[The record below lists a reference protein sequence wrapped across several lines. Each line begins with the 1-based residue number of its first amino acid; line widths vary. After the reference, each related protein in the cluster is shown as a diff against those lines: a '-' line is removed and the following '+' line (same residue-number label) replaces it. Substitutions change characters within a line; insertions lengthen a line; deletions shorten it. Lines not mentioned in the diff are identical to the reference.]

1 MKKLYFFIAF
11 IVIILSANA
20 QHTTYDIG
28 RWTLGGNIGGAYQK
42 GDVSNKLFGFGYG
55 ATLEYRLYNKKYRFF
70 GFSLRGRYLKSETF
84 GLGYQPHESFI
95 SNYALNGFGN
105 SGVDYSNQLFFQ
117 NNNTEFEELS
127 LEAML
132 RWNKLYENTGI
143 LFYLFAGAGGTDY
156 VVKTNQLDE
165 FGNQYDYSSINYEG
179 SKSDVRKQLSDLL
192 DDSYETN
199 LDNRNYSRVVFT
211 PAVGVGLGFR
221 IAPGVD
227 FALEHKIS
235 LPQTDY
241 FDGQATKNDAPFFI
255 QDIYHY
261 TSLGLHFSI
270 LKHHQG
276 ESTYTPTTTPTPT
289 HTTTP
294 TTTPYTQPIKPVI
307 ILSQPIATTFISP
320 NCKVT
325 IVAKITP
332 DIKAQD
338 VTFYH
343 NNNLVATQ
351 NYSFTNN
358 ELKATVQLANGTN
371 NFKIVA
377 KKLAETTT
385 KEFSLTCNEESTIT
399 ICHKTPTGSRET
411 INIKSSDWAMHEAHG
426 DTKGACTENEKMITI
441 CHQVSSREGDVETIQ
456 IPESQWLI
464 HKSHGDEMGACVPIA
479 KSMITICLNNQS
491 FEIEEAQWPSY
502 QSQGARKGPC
512 YTVKQITICH
522 VPATGDKRQ
531 TLTIPE
537 SEWAIHQAH
546 GDVLGACPAVEPT
559 ITICHK
565 EASGNKVTMSIPE
578 FRWVEHFNHGDSKGE
593 CPRIEIPMMTICH
606 YPTGS
611 RVPQTIQIPAT
622 EWAMHQ
628 AHGDSQGACPVV
640 VDNDIQICHYNAA
653 TGKKQEMII
662 KESEW
667 PSHQAHGDTKGL
679 CPKDNLPNEN
689 PTLISIC
696 HKDILT
702 GNTTTIQIPTT
713 EWATHQAHGD
723 FMGVCPKVKKI
734 TICHVPTTGDK
745 RQTMEIPES
754 EWAIHQ
760 AHGDV
765 LGACPAVEPTLT
777 ICHKDV
783 TGKKSTITIPEF
795 RWVEHFNHGDTKGE
809 CPRVEIP
816 MITICH
822 KPVGGGTPQ
831 TIQIPATEWTTHQ
844 AHGDTQGA
852 CPIVIDNDIQICHYN
867 TATGKKEQMIIKESQ
882 WTIHQAHGDTKGLC
896 PKDENNSGTP
906 DLIAICHKDPTTG
919 AYQTIQ
925 VTASEVRIHL
935 AHGDIAGPCT
945 TQNNGGNTGGTGGSS
960 GSEEKITICHYPPGN
975 TSNPQTIEIPASA
988 WPAHQAHGDTQ
999 GACAPTTGGNPGG
1012 SSGNLG
1018 DPRGGNSGGNEK
1030 ITICHYPPGNTS
1042 NPQTIQIPASAWP
1055 AHQAHGDTQGA
1066 CSPTTGG
1073 NPGGTPGGSGGN
1085 LGNPRGGNN
1094 KITICH
1100 YPPGNTGNPQTIE
1113 IPASAWPAHQAH
1125 GDSQGACAPTTGNGG
1140 SSNNSGGNNG
1150 GSGNSGGNKKITI
1163 CHYPPGNTGNPQTIE
1178 IPTSAWSAH
1187 QAHGDTQG
1195 PCPSS
1200 SVKIKES
1207 TKKPG
1212 IKKSGIKKP

>member
-1 MKKLYFFIAF
+1 MKRFYFFIVLIF
-11 IVIILSANA
+11 ISFSANA

-42 GDVSNKLFGFGYG
+42 GDISNRLFGFGYG

-95 SNYALNGFGN
+95 SNYALNGFGS
-105 SGVDYSNQLFFQ
+105 SGIDYSKELFFQ

-132 RWNKLYENTGI
+132 RWNKLYDNTGI

-156 VVKTNQLDE
+156 VVKTNQLDD
-165 FGNQYDYSSINYEG
+165 FGNQYDYSLIDYTV
-179 SKSDVRKQLSDLL
+179 SKSDVRKQLKDLL
-192 DDSYETN
+192 DNSYETD
-199 LDNRNYSRVVFT
+199 LDNRNYSKVVFT
-211 PAVGVGLGFR
+211 PTVGVGLGFR

-241 FDGQATKNDAPFFI
+241 FDGQATKNNAPFFI

-261 TSLGLHFSI
+261 TSLGLYFSI
-270 LKHHQG
+270 LNHHKG

-289 HTTTP
+289 YTTTP
-294 TTTPYTQPIKPVI
+294 TTTPYTPPVKPVI

-320 NCKVT
+320 NCKAT

-351 NYSFTNN
+351 NYSFINN
-358 ELKATVQLANGTN
+358 ELKATIQLANGTN

-399 ICHKTPTGSRET
+399 ICHKTPTGTRET

-441 CHQVSSREGDVETIQ
+441 CHQISSREGDTETIQ

-464 HKSHGDEMGACVPIA
+464 HKSHGDKMGACVPIQ

-491 FEIEEAQWPSY
+491 FEIDETQWPSY

-512 YTVKQITICH
+512 YTVKMITICH

-531 TLTIPE
+531 TIEIPE

-546 GDVLGACPAVEPT
+546 GDVLGTCPAVEPT
-559 ITICHK
+559 IIICHK

-578 FRWVEHFNHGDSKGE
+578 FRWIEHFNHGDSKGE
-593 CPRIEIPMMTICH
+593 CPRVEIPMMTICH
-606 YPTGS
+606 YPAGS
-611 RVPQTIQIPAT
+611 GTPQTIQIPAT
-622 EWAMHQ
+622 EWATHQ
-628 AHGDSQGACPVV
+628 AHGDTQGACPVV
-640 VDNDIQICHYNAA
+640 VDNDMQICHYNAA
-653 TGKKQEMII
+653 TGKKEQMII

-667 PSHQAHGDTKGL
+667 AAHQAHGDTKGL
-679 CPKDNLPNEN
+679 CPKDNSPNEN
-689 PTLISIC
+689 PTLITIC
-696 HKDILT
+696 HKDRLT
-702 GNTTTIQIPTT
+702 GNTTTIQIPAT

-734 TICHVPTTGDK
+734 TICHIPTTGDK
-745 RQTMEIPES
+745 RQTIEIPES

-777 ICHKDV
+777 ICHKDA
-783 TGKKSTITIPEF
+783 TGNKSTITIPEF

-822 KPVGGGTPQ
+822 KPAGGGTPQ
-831 TIQIPATEWTTHQ
+831 TIQIPATEWAAHQ

-852 CPIVIDNDIQICHYN
+852 CVPSTGGNPGGTPGGSGGSLGGPRGGNEKITICHYPPGN
-867 TATGKKEQMIIKESQ
+867 TGNPQTIEIPASAWPAHQAHGDTQGACAPSTGGNPGGTPGGSGGSLGGPRGGNEKI
-882 WTIHQAHGDTKGLC
+882 TICHYPPGNTGNPQTIEIPASAWPAHQAHGDTQGACVPSTGGNPGGTPGGSGGSLGGPRGGNEKITICHYPPGNTGNPQTIEIPASAWSAHQAHGDTKGAC
-896 PKDENNSGTP
+896 APSTGNSG
-906 DLIAICHKDPTTG
+906 G
-919 AYQTIQ
+919 
-925 VTASEVRIHL
+925 
-935 AHGDIAGPCT
+935 
-945 TQNNGGNTGGTGGSS
+945 NGGGSGNSGGNSGSS
-960 GSEEKITICHYPPGN
+960 GNSGGNEKITICHYPPGN

-999 GACAPTTGGNPGG
+999 GP
-1012 SSGNLG
+1012 
-1018 DPRGGNSGGNEK
+1018 
-1030 ITICHYPPGNTS
+1030 
-1042 NPQTIQIPASAWP
+1042 
-1055 AHQAHGDTQGA
+1055 
-1066 CSPTTGG
+1066 CS
-1073 NPGGTPGGSGGN
+1073 
-1085 LGNPRGGNN
+1085 
-1094 KITICH
+1094 
-1100 YPPGNTGNPQTIE
+1100 
-1113 IPASAWPAHQAH
+1113 
-1125 GDSQGACAPTTGNGG
+1125 
-1140 SSNNSGGNNG
+1140 
-1150 GSGNSGGNKKITI
+1150 
-1163 CHYPPGNTGNPQTIE
+1163 
-1178 IPTSAWSAH
+1178 
-1187 QAHGDTQG
+1187 
-1195 PCPSS
+1195 SS
-1200 SVKIKES
+1200 SVKIKEP
-1207 TKKPG
+1207 TTKPG

>member
-1 MKKLYFFIAF
+1 MNKLYFFIAF
-11 IVIILSANA
+11 IVVTLSANA

-28 RWTLGGNIGGAYQK
+28 RTTIGGNIGGAYQK

-55 ATLEYRLYNKKYRFF
+55 ATIELRLYNKKYRFF

-95 SNYALNGFGN
+95 SNYALNGFGS
-105 SGVDYSNQLFFQ
+105 SGINYSNELFFQ
-117 NNNTEFEELS
+117 NNNTKFEELS

-132 RWNKLYENTGI
+132 RWNKLYDNTGI
-143 LFYLFAGAGGTDY
+143 LFYLFAGGGGTDY
-156 VVKTNQLDE
+156 VVNTNQLDE
-165 FGNQYDYSSINYEG
+165 SGNQYDYSTINYNG
-179 SKSDVRKQLSDLL
+179 SKADVRKQLRDLL
-192 DDSYETN
+192 DNSYETD
-199 LDNRNYSRVVFT
+199 LDNKNYSRIVFT

-241 FDGQATKNDAPFFI
+241 FDGQATKNNAPAFI

-270 LKHHQG
+270 LNHHQG
-276 ESTYTPTTTPTPT
+276 EATYTPTTIPTPT
-289 HTTTP
+289 TP
-294 TTTPYTQPIKPVI
+294 TNPSTTSYTPSVKPVI

-320 NCKVT
+320 NCKVS

-338 VTFYH
+338 VIFYH
-343 NNNLVATQ
+343 NNNLVAAQ
-351 NYSFTNN
+351 NYSFINN
-358 ELKATVQLANGTN
+358 ELKATIQLVNGKN

-385 KEFSLTCNEESTIT
+385 KEFSLTCNDESTIT
-399 ICHKTPTGSRET
+399 ICHKTPTGNRET

-426 DTKGACTENEKMITI
+426 DTKGVCAENEKMITI
-441 CHQVSSREGDVETIQ
+441 CHQISSREGDTETIQ

-464 HKSHGDEMGACVPIA
+464 HKSHGDKMGACVPVA

-491 FEIEEAQWPSY
+491 FEIEEAQWPNY
-502 QSQGARKGPC
+502 QSQGAKKGVCP
-512 YTVKQITICH
+512 TVKKITICH
-522 VPATGDKRQ
+522 VPTTGDKRQ
-531 TLTIPE
+531 TIEIPE
-537 SEWAIHQAH
+537 TEWAVHQAH
-546 GDVLGACPAVEPT
+546 GDILGACPTVEPT

-593 CPRIEIPMMTICH
+593 CPRVEIPMMTICH
-606 YPTGS
+606 YPAGS
-611 RVPQTIQIPAT
+611 GTPHTIQIPAT
-622 EWAMHQ
+622 DWAMHQ
-628 AHGDSQGACPVV
+628 AHGDTQGACPVV
-640 VDNDIQICHYNAA
+640 VDNDIQICHYNAT
-653 TGKKQEMII
+653 TGKKEQMII

-667 PSHQAHGDTKGL
+667 AAHQAHGDTKGL

-696 HKDILT
+696 HKDRLT
-702 GNTTTIQIPTT
+702 GHTTTMQIPAT
-713 EWATHQAHGD
+713 EWAIHQAHGD
-723 FMGVCPKVKKI
+723 FKGVCPKVKKI
-734 TICHVPTTGDK
+734 TICHIPATGDK
-745 RQTMEIPES
+745 RQTIEIPET
-754 EWAIHQ
+754 EWAVHQ

-765 LGACPAVEPTLT
+765 LGACPTVEPTLT
-777 ICHKDV
+777 ICHKDA
-783 TGKKSTITIPEF
+783 TGNKSTITIPEF

-816 MITICH
+816 KMTICH
-822 KPVGGGTPQ
+822 KPAGGGTPQ
-831 TIQIPATEWTTHQ
+831 TIQILATEWAAHQ

-852 CPIVIDNDIQICHYN
+852 CAPS
-867 TATGKKEQMIIKESQ
+867 TG
-882 WTIHQAHGDTKGLC
+882 GNPG
-896 PKDENNSGTP
+896 GTP
-906 DLIAICHKDPTTG
+906 
-919 AYQTIQ
+919 
-925 VTASEVRIHL
+925 
-935 AHGDIAGPCT
+935 
-945 TQNNGGNTGGTGGSS
+945 GGTGGNLGGPRGGNS
-960 GSEEKITICHYPPGN
+960 GGEEKITICHYPPGN

-999 GACAPTTGGNPGG
+999 GACAP
-1012 SSGNLG
+1012 S
-1018 DPRGGNSGGNEK
+1018 
-1030 ITICHYPPGNTS
+1030 
-1042 NPQTIQIPASAWP
+1042 
-1055 AHQAHGDTQGA
+1055 
-1066 CSPTTGG
+1066 TGG

-1085 LGNPRGGNN
+1085 LGGPRGGNSGGNN

-1100 YPPGNTGNPQTIE
+1100 YPPGNTSNPQTIE

-1125 GDSQGACAPTTGNGG
+1125 GDTQGACTLST
-1140 SSNNSGGNNG
+1140 GNNG
-1150 GSGNSGGNKKITI
+1150 GSGNSGGYNGGSGNSGGNNKITI
-1163 CHYPPGNTGNPQTIE
+1163 CHYPPGNTSNPQTIE
-1178 IPTSAWSAH
+1178 IPASAWPAH

-1195 PCPSS
+1195 PCTSS
-1200 SVKIKES
+1200 SVKKKEIS
-1207 TKKPG
+1207 TKPG

>member
-11 IVIILSANA
+11 IITLSANA

-42 GDVSNKLFGFGYG
+42 GDISNKLFGFGYG

-179 SKSDVRKQLSDLL
+179 NKSDIRKQLSDLL
-192 DDSYETN
+192 DDSYETD

-211 PAVGVGLGFR
+211 PTVGVGLGFR

-241 FDGQATKNDAPFFI
+241 FDGQATKNNAPFFI

-270 LKHHQG
+270 IKHHQG
-276 ESTYTPTTTPTPT
+276 ESTYTPTTIPTPT
-289 HTTTP
+289 NPTNP
-294 TTTPYTQPIKPVI
+294 TTTPYTQPVKPVI

-426 DTKGACTENEKMITI
+426 DTKGACSETEKMITI
-441 CHQVSSREGDVETIQ
+441 CHQVSSREGDIETIQ

-464 HKSHGDEMGACVPIA
+464 HKSHGDKMGACVPIA

-546 GDVLGACPAVEPT
+546 GDILGACPAVEPT

-606 YPTGS
+606 YPAGS
-611 RVPQTIQIPAT
+611 RTPQTIQIPAT
-622 EWAMHQ
+622 EWAAHQ
-628 AHGDSQGACPVV
+628 AHGDTQGACPVV
-640 VDNDIQICHYNAA
+640 VDADIQVCHYNAT
-653 TGKKQEMII
+653 TGKKEQIII

-667 PSHQAHGDTKGL
+667 PAHQAHGDTKGL
-679 CPKDNLPNEN
+679 CPLGANN
-689 PTLISIC
+689 PGTSTSITIC

-702 GNTTTIQIPTT
+702 GNTTTMQIPAT
-713 EWATHQAHGD
+713 EWAVHQAHGD

-734 TICHVPTTGDK
+734 TICHVPTTGDQ
-745 RQTMEIPES
+745 RQTLEIPES

-765 LGACPAVEPTLT
+765 LGSCPAVEPTLT

-822 KPVGGGTPQ
+822 YPVGSRTPQ
-831 TIQIPATEWTTHQ
+831 TIQIPATEWAAHQ

-852 CPIVIDNDIQICHYN
+852 CSVVVDADIQVCHYN
-867 TATGKKEQMIIKESQ
+867 ATTGKKEQIIIKESE
-882 WTIHQAHGDTKGLC
+882 WPAHQAHGDTKGLC
-896 PKDENNSGTP
+896 PLGSNNPGST
-906 DLIAICHKDPTTG
+906 DLIAICHKDPNTG
-919 AYQTIQ
+919 VYQTIQ
-925 VTASEVRIHL
+925 IAVSEVRTHL
-935 AHGDIAGPCT
+935 AHGDIEGPCT
-945 TQNNGGNTGGTGGSS
+945 TQNNGGNTGGTGGS
-960 GSEEKITICHYPPGN
+960 GGNEEKITICHYPPGN
-975 TSNPQTIEIPASA
+975 TNNPQTIEISASA

-1012 SSGNLG
+1012 
-1018 DPRGGNSGGNEK
+1018 
-1030 ITICHYPPGNTS
+1030 I
-1042 NPQTIQIPASAWP
+1042 
-1055 AHQAHGDTQGA
+1055 
-1066 CSPTTGG
+1066 
-1073 NPGGTPGGSGGN
+1073 PGGAGGN

-1094 KITICH
+1094 GGNEKITICH

-1125 GDSQGACAPTTGNGG
+1125 GDTQGACAPSTGNSGGNSG
-1140 SSNNSGGNNG
+1140 SSGNSGGNNG
-1150 GSGNSGGNKKITI
+1150 GSGNSGGNEKITI
-1163 CHYPPGNTGNPQTIE
+1163 CHYPPGNTGNPQNIE
-1178 IPTSAWSAH
+1178 IPASAWPAH

-1207 TKKPG
+1207 TSKPG

>member
-11 IVIILSANA
+11 IVITLSANA

-42 GDVSNKLFGFGYG
+42 GDISNKLFGFGYG

-165 FGNQYDYSSINYEG
+165 FGNQYDYSTINYDR

-294 TTTPYTQPIKPVI
+294 TTTSYTQPVKPVI

-338 VTFYH
+338 VAFYH

-411 INIKSSDWAMHEAHG
+411 INIKSSDLAMHESHG

-441 CHQVSSREGDVETIQ
+441 CHQISSREGDTETIQ

-464 HKSHGDEMGACVPIA
+464 HKSHGDKMGACVPIA

-546 GDVLGACPAVEPT
+546 GDILGACPAVEPT
-559 ITICHK
+559 MTICHK
-565 EASGNKVTMSIPE
+565 EASGNKVTMSISE

-606 YPTGS
+606 YPAGS
-611 RVPQTIQIPAT
+611 RTPQTIQIPAT
-622 EWAMHQ
+622 EWAAHQ
-628 AHGDSQGACPVV
+628 AHGDTQGACSVV
-640 VDNDIQICHYNAA
+640 VDADIQVCHYNAT
-653 TGKKQEMII
+653 TGKKEQIII

-667 PSHQAHGDTKGL
+667 PAHQAHGDTKGL
-679 CPKDNLPNEN
+679 CPLGSNN
-689 PTLISIC
+689 PGTSTSITIC

-702 GNTTTIQIPTT
+702 GNTTTMQIPAT
-713 EWATHQAHGD
+713 EWSAHQAHGD

-734 TICHVPTTGDK
+734 TICHVPTTGDQ
-745 RQTMEIPES
+745 RQTLEIPES

-765 LGACPAVEPTLT
+765 LGSCPAVEPTLT

-822 KPVGGGTPQ
+822 YPVGSRTPQ
-831 TIQIPATEWTTHQ
+831 TIQIPATEWAAHQ

-852 CPIVIDNDIQICHYN
+852 CSVVVDADIQVCHYN
-867 TATGKKEQMIIKESQ
+867 ATTGKKEQIIIKESE
-882 WTIHQAHGDTKGLC
+882 WPAHQAHGDTKGLC
-896 PKDENNSGTP
+896 PLGSNNPGST
-906 DLIAICHKDPTTG
+906 DLIAICHKDPNTG
-919 AYQTIQ
+919 VYQTIQ
-925 VTASEVRIHL
+925 IAVSEVRTHL
-935 AHGDIAGPCT
+935 AHGDIEGPCT
-945 TQNNGGNTGGTGGSS
+945 TQNNGGNTGGTGGS
-960 GSEEKITICHYPPGN
+960 GGNEEKITICHYPPGN
-975 TSNPQTIEIPASA
+975 TNNPQTIEIPASA

-1012 SSGNLG
+1012 
-1018 DPRGGNSGGNEK
+1018 
-1030 ITICHYPPGNTS
+1030 I
-1042 NPQTIQIPASAWP
+1042 
-1055 AHQAHGDTQGA
+1055 
-1066 CSPTTGG
+1066 
-1073 NPGGTPGGSGGN
+1073 PGGAGGN

-1094 KITICH
+1094 GGNEKITICH

-1125 GDSQGACAPTTGNGG
+1125 GDTQGACAPSTGNSGGNSG
-1140 SSNNSGGNNG
+1140 SSGNSGGNNG
-1150 GSGNSGGNKKITI
+1150 GSGNSGGNEKITI

-1178 IPTSAWSAH
+1178 IPASAWPAH

-1207 TKKPG
+1207 TSKPG